1 MAAYCA
7 GNAGSFNTLYARH
20 QARLYRYVLRTVL
33 APQVAS
39 DVFQDVWMKL
49 VQAASSWRAEQAVAP
64 WLYAVARN
72 RALDHVKLFKNQVHE
87 APTYET
93 AEAATGTPD
102 DEGAGLDYDIA
113 NLVHNQRLGVALIA
127 AVEALPPL
135 QRDAFLL
142 QTEAGLSLEAI
153 AQLSSTPVET
163 VKSRLRYAKN
173 ALKITLKQGGWHD

>member
-7 GNAGSFNTLYARH
+7 GDAGSFNALYARH
-20 QARLYRYVLRTVL
+20 QARLYRYVLRTVA

-87 APTYET
+87 TPAYET
-93 AEAATGTPD
+93 AEAALGSQ
-102 DEGAGLDYDIA
+102 DEAGAGLDYDIA
-113 NLVHNQRLGVALIA
+113 DLVHNQRLGAALIA
-127 AVEALPPL
+127 AVEALPTL

-153 AQLSSTPVET
+153 AQLTETPIET
-163 VKSRLRYAKN
+163 VKSRLRYAKT
-173 ALKITLKQGGWHD
+173 ALKSTLKQGRWHD